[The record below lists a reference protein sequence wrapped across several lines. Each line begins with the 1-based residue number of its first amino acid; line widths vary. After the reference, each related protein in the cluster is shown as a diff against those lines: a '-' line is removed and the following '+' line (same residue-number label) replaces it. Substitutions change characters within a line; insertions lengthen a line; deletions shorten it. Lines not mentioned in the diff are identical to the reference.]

1 MSGAVSALREPTE
14 PSDAGE
20 RLRRQAKAKRFR
32 MIVGI
37 TLATV
42 FAVAYV
48 LVVTSYRSGFDA
60 AFTEPTPPKNGVAL
74 VFTPIDVDARARTAT
89 GELLVFL
96 APELLDGEGKSKVA
110 IDVEIHPAL
119 SGNPITIAAGQLPSP
134 VSVTLPAPGVVQR
147 YPYDTY
153 EIAFATRASSTLG
166 ESAKVSIPTASS
178 VFFMVPG
185 WHFQAAQ
192 SGDVSMSESV
202 VIGSV
207 DRAGSTK
214 MVAVLMLVLMVC
226 LAVIAVMVVQSTA
239 TGKMR
244 LELSV
249 ASWITA
255 MLFAL
260 LPIRGFLP
268 GDPPVGSWIDVLVF
282 FWVEATIM
290 VCVAL
295 AAIGLLMRSRSQQK
309 R

>member
-1 MSGAVSALREPTE
+1 MTALDEPTE
-14 PSDAGE
+14 PQHEDE
-20 RLRRQAKAKRFR
+20 RKRRQAKAKRFR
-32 MIVGI
+32 VVVGI
-37 TLATV
+37 TLFVV
-42 FAVAYV
+42 FALTYM
-48 LVVTSYRSGFDA
+48 LVVASYRSGFDVS
-60 AFTEPTPPKNGVAL
+60 FTEPTPPKNGVAL

-96 APELLDGEGKSKVA
+96 APELLDGEGKSKAA
-110 IDVEIHPAL
+110 IDIEIHPAL
-119 SGNPITIAAGQLPSP
+119 SGNPIKIAVGQMPSP
-134 VSVTLPAPGVVQR
+134 ASVTLPAPGVVQQ
-147 YPYDTY
+147 YPYDNY
-153 EIAFATRASSTLG
+153 EIAFATRASTTVG
-166 ESAKVSIPTASS
+166 DDVDVDIPTTSS

-185 WHFQAAQ
+185 WHYQASDTGNVATA
-192 SGDVSMSESV
+192 DSV
-202 VIGSV
+202 VVGSV

-214 MVAVLMLVLMVC
+214 MVAVLMLVLMVA
-226 LAVIAVMVVQSTA
+226 LAIIAVMVVQSTA

-295 AAIGLLMRSRSQQK
+295 AAIGLLLRARLQQK
-309 R
+309 S